1 MRFLLTGTAGFI
13 GFHLARRL
21 LADGHAVTGIDGITP
36 YYDQALKRAR
46 LARLAD
52 SAQFTAHELMLEQA
66 GPLADIVAA
75 AAPEIVV
82 HLAAQAG
89 VRYSIENPRA
99 YIDSNII
106 GTFNLLEALRA
117 RPCRHL
123 LAASTS
129 SVYGANKQQP
139 FEEGHST
146 DQPVSLYAATKK
158 ATEAIAYSYAQLFR
172 IPTTMMRLFTV
183 YGPWGRPD
191 MALFKFTES
200 IIAGTPIEVYGA
212 GKMTRDFTYVDDV
225 VEAIVRLIH
234 RPPQGD
240 PAWSGADPDP
250 ASSAAPWKIYN
261 IGNNRPEELMH
272 VVALLEKEFGRT
284 AIKEMLPM
292 QPGDVP
298 ATYADI
304 EDLARDV
311 GFQPATSI
319 EDGIARFSKW
329 FREYHKA

>member
-1 MRFLLTGTAGFI
+1 MRFLITGTAGFI
-13 GFHLARRL
+13 GFHLAQRL
-21 LADGHAVTGIDGITP
+21 LAEGHAVTGIDGVTP
-36 YYDQALKRAR
+36 YYDQTLKRAR
-46 LARLAD
+46 LARLAGF
-52 SAQFTAHELMLEQA
+52 ARFTARELMLEEA
-66 GPLADIVAA
+66 GKLAVTVSE

-99 YIDSNII
+99 YIDSNIV

-117 RPCRHL
+117 HPCRHL

-139 FEEGHST
+139 FSESHHA

-158 ATEAIAYSYAQLFR
+158 ATEAIAYSYAHLYG

-191 MALFKFTES
+191 MALFKFTKS
-200 IIAGTPIEVYGA
+200 IIAGTPIDVYGA

-225 VEAIVRLIH
+225 VEAISRLAQ
-234 RPPQGD
+234 RPPEMGD
-240 PAWSGADPDP
+240 GTVPYRTVNVGCGQPV
-250 ASSAAPWKIYN
+250 
-261 IGNNRPEELMH
+261 G
-272 VVALLEKEFGRT
+272 LEDFIAILET
-284 AIKEMLPM
+284 AIGHKAIRHDLPM

-298 ATYADI
+298 ATWASADLLEQLTGFRPAI
-304 EDLARDV
+304 PLSV
-311 GFQPATSI
+311 GVPAFV
-319 EDGIARFSKW
+319 AW
-329 FREYHKA
+329 YREYHRV

>member
-1 MRFLLTGTAGFI
+1 MRFLITGTAGFI
-13 GFHLARRL
+13 GFHLAQRL

-46 LARLAD
+46 LARLAG
-52 SAQFTAHELMLEQA
+52 SAQFTPHELMLEQA
-66 GPLADIVAA
+66 GPLAEIVAA

-99 YIDSNII
+99 YIDSNIT

-139 FEEGHST
+139 FEESHPT
-146 DQPVSLYAATKK
+146 DQPLSLYAATKK
-158 ATEAIAYSYAQLFR
+158 ATEAIAFSYAHLFHL
-172 IPTTMMRLFTV
+172 PTTMMRLFTV

-191 MALFKFTES
+191 MALFKFTKS

-225 VEAIVRLIH
+225 VEAISRLAG
-234 RPPQGD
+234 RAPEAD
-240 PAWSGADPDP
+240 GAKVP
-250 ASSAAPWKIYN
+250 YRVVN
-261 IGNNRPEELMH
+261 IGCGQPVGLEDFIARIET
-272 VVALLEKEFGRT
+272 ALGRK
-284 AIKEMLPM
+284 AIRRDLPM
-292 QPGDVP
+292 QQGDVP
-298 ATYADI
+298 ATWASADL
-304 EDLARDV
+304 LAQLT
-311 GFQPATSI
+311 GFRPATPLSVGVPAFV
-319 EDGIARFSKW
+319 EWYRA
-329 FREYHKA
+329 YHRV